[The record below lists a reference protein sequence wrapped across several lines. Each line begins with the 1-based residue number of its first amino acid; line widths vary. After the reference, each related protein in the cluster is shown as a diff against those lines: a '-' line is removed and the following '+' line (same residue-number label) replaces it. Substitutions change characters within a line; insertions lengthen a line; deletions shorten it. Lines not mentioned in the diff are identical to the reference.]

1 MTNKTPDQLLVADNN
16 HEWEMNRFDMTMQM
30 LRGRWTLVIVLALIF
45 ATAGG
50 FAGFKLPKPIYRSEG
65 IIEIKP
71 VVPKILTDDESKD
84 LRAQFDGY
92 IGQQVAL
99 LNSKEVKKSAMLN
112 DAWQSVKPGT
122 APGFFVQFEK
132 NAKALRPLQSQVIEL
147 YFTHTDPV
155 LAQKGV
161 EAMGKAYED
170 LVKLKDEEDK
180 AQVYD
185 IVVKEHER
193 LQRELEDARS
203 DIKSATNEVGA
214 DSLVAI
220 YAQKVRRLERLEE
233 ELDQVRMT
241 LIAMDEL
248 TRGANRTVTLQ
259 LIASSDQELRRLL
272 RDRYL
277 VEREMTRLA
286 AEYGSEHVVMRQQK
300 LVLANIHDQINMYVQ
315 EVTGKSGTNGSGEM
329 LRLKAQEKGL
339 ESMLEKVNVELARIG
354 RKELSLSQMRDKEED
369 LLEKLKLAET
379 RIEDLTIDAAA
390 SGRIKVLS
398 YGDVPASPYS
408 DRRKLATVAG
418 IAFGGLF
425 GFGIVIFIAWLDPS
439 IRNMDDLEYTIS
451 DFNRLGVLPQLPDDL
466 TDAEAVTT
474 AAHCV
479 HNIRTK
485 MQISAVRD
493 NNHVFAITSC
503 GPASGK
509 SSLAMAL
516 GLSFSG
522 TGGRTLLIDCDLVAG
537 GLTRRVEDIIPTQS
551 RHPLVKAGLV
561 TEAQLNKARIQSQE
575 EGRFLVE
582 VLVENGDLQSRDADR
597 ASKLLEASKRGLMDV
612 MNGDNVEDCV
622 LETEIP
628 NLYVLSIGNATEHD
642 ISRLSLTGMQRVFEA
657 AREKFDNV
665 IVDTGPTPGSA
676 EAALVTAAA
685 DGTVVVV
692 TRGEDRL
699 EVKRATTEL
708 RHNSVHVLGVV
719 YNRADDSDM
728 ELSGATSVS
737 RRSNRPTGHSSLRV
751 DDSFKT
757 STIGGLGSSVAFDAG
772 HDKA

>member
-1 MTNKTPDQLLVADNN
+1 MTNNTPDQLLVADTND
-16 HEWEMNRFDMTMQM
+16 WEMSRFDKTMQM
-30 LRGRWTLVIVLALIF
+30 LRGRWTLVSILALIF
-45 ATAGG
+45 AVAGG
-50 FAGFKLPKPIYRSEG
+50 FAGYKLPKPVYRSEG
-65 IIEIKP
+65 IVEIKP
-71 VVPKILTDDESKD
+71 VVPKILTSDESKD
-84 LRAQFDGY
+84 LRAQFEGY

-99 LNSKEVKKSAMLN
+99 LNSKEVKKQAMLRPE
-112 DAWQSVKPGT
+112 WQQVSPGT
-122 APGFFVQFEK
+122 APGFFVKFDK
-132 NAKALRPLQSQVIEL
+132 NAIADRPMRSQSIEI
-147 YFTHTDPV
+147 YFSDPDPV
-155 LAQKGV
+155 LSQKGV
-161 EAMGKAYED
+161 EAMAKAYEQ
-170 LVKLKDEEDK
+170 LIEKKDEEDK

-193 LQRELEDARS
+193 LQHELEQART
-203 DIKSATNEVGA
+203 DIKMATNEVGA
-214 DSLVAI
+214 DSLEAI
-220 YAQKVRRLERLEE
+220 YSQKVRRLERLEE

-259 LIASSDQELRRLL
+259 LIASNDQELRRLL

-277 VEREMTRLA
+277 VKREMTRLA

-300 LVLANIHDQINMYVQ
+300 LVLGNLEDQISMYVK
-315 EVTGKSGTNGSGEM
+315 EVTGESGTNGSGEV
-329 LRLKAQEKGL
+329 LRLRAQEKGL
-339 ESMLEKVNVELARIG
+339 ESLVEKVNTELARIG
-354 RKELSLSQMRDKEED
+354 RKELSLSQLRGKEED
-369 LLEKLKLAET
+369 LLDKVKLAET
-379 RIEDLTIDAAA
+379 RIEDLTVDAAA
-390 SGRIKVLS
+390 AGRIKVLS

-408 DRRKLATVAG
+408 DRRKLAAVAG
-418 IAFGGLF
+418 IAFGGML
-425 GFGIVIFIAWLDPS
+425 GFGIVLFIAWLDPS
-439 IRNMDDLEYTIS
+439 IRNMDDLELTVS
-451 DFNRLGVLPQLPDDL
+451 DITRLGVLPQLPDDL
-466 TDAEAVTT
+466 TDAEAITT

-561 TEAQLNKARIQSQE
+561 TEAQLNKARVQSQE

-597 ASKLLEASKRGLMDV
+597 ASKLLEASTRGLMDV

-628 NLYVLSIGNATEHD
+628 NLYVLSIGSATEHD
-642 ISRLSLTGMQRVFEA
+642 ISRMSLTGIQRVFES

-699 EVKRATTEL
+699 EVKRATSEL
-708 RHNSVHVLGVV
+708 RHNNVHVLGIV

-737 RRSNRPTGHSSLRV
+737 RRSNRQTGHSSLMV

-757 STIGGLGSSVAFDAG
+757 SRIGGLGSSVAMDAG
-772 HDKA
+772 HEKA

>member
-1 MTNKTPDQLLVADNN
+1 MTNKTPDQLLMAEPNSD
-16 HEWEMNRFDMTMQM
+16 WEISRFDMTMQM
-30 LRGRWTLVIVLALIF
+30 LRGRWTLVVILALILAVTGAF
-45 ATAGG
+45 L
-50 FAGFKLPKPIYRSEG
+50 GFKVPKPIYRSEG

-71 VVPKILTDDESKD
+71 VVPRILTSDESND
-84 LRAQFDGY
+84 LRAQFEGY
-92 IGQQVAL
+92 IGQQVAM
-99 LNSKEVKKSAMLN
+99 LNSKEIKKKALLR
-112 DAWQSVKPGT
+112 DEWQEVAPGT
-122 APGFFVQFEK
+122 SGGDFVSFEK
-132 NAKALRPLQSQVIEL
+132 NAMAERPSRSQVIEI
-147 YFTHTDPV
+147 YFSNTDPV

-161 EAMGKAYED
+161 ESMAKAYEA
-170 LVKLKDEEDK
+170 LIKERDEEDK
-180 AQVYD
+180 AMVYD
-185 IVVKEHER
+185 IVVSEHKR
-193 LQRELEDARS
+193 LQQELQEARS
-203 DIKSATNEVGA
+203 AIKSETNEVGA
-214 DSLVAI
+214 DSLEAI
-220 YAQKVRRLERLEE
+220 YGQKIRRLERLEE
-233 ELDQVRMT
+233 DLDQVRMT

-259 LIASSDQELRRLL
+259 LIASNDQELRRLL
-272 RDRYL
+272 REQYL
-277 VEREMTRLA
+277 VKREMSRLS

-300 LVLANIHDQINMYVQ
+300 MVLANLQDQISMYVQ
-315 EVTGKSGTNGSGEM
+315 EVSGESGTNGSGEM

-339 ESMLEKVNVELARIG
+339 KALLGRVNDELAVIG
-354 RKELSLSQMRDKEED
+354 RKELYLSQLRDKEEA
-369 LLEKLKLAET
+369 LLEKVQLAET
-379 RIEDLTIDAAA
+379 RIEELTADAAA
-390 SGRIKVLS
+390 SGRIKVIS
-398 YGDVPASPYS
+398 YGDVPAGAYS
-408 DRRKLATVAG
+408 DRRKLAAVAG
-418 IAFGGLF
+418 FMFGGVL
-425 GFGIVIFIAWLDPS
+425 GFGIVLFIAWLDPS
-439 IRNMDDLEYTIS
+439 IRNMDDLELTVALP
-451 DFNRLGVLPQLPDDL
+451 RLGVLPQLPDDL
-466 TDAEAVTT
+466 TDAEAITT

-485 MQISAVRD
+485 MQISSVRD
-493 NNHVFAITSC
+493 NNHVFAVTSC

-509 SSLAMAL
+509 SSLVMAL

-561 TEAQLNKARIQSQE
+561 SEAQLNKARVQSQE

-582 VLVENGDLQSRDADR
+582 VLVENGDINGRDADR
-597 ASKLLEASKRGLMDV
+597 ASKLLEASQRGLMDV
-612 MNGDNVEDCV
+612 MNGDNIEDCV

-685 DGTVVVV
+685 DGTVVVI

-699 EVKRATTEL
+699 EVKRATDEL
-708 RHNSVHVLGVV
+708 KRNNVHVLGIV

-751 DDSFKT
+751 DDSY
-757 STIGGLGSSVAFDAG
+757 SHSSLGNLGSSVAMDSG

>member
-16 HEWEMNRFDMTMQM
+16 QEWELSRFDMTMQM
-30 LRGRWTLVIVLALIF
+30 LRGRWTLVAILALIG
-45 ATAGG
+45 AVAGG

-65 IIEIKP
+65 IVEIKP
-71 VVPKILTDDESKD
+71 VVPKILTSDDSKD
-84 LRAQFDGY
+84 LRAQFEGY
-92 IGQQVAL
+92 ISQQVAL
-99 LNSKEVKKSAMLN
+99 LNSKEVKKQAMMR
-112 DAWQSVKPGT
+112 DEWQQVSPGT
-122 APGFFVQFEK
+122 APGFFVQFDR
-132 NAKALRPLQSQVIEL
+132 NAAAERPARSQSIEI
-147 YFTHTDPV
+147 YYNDVDPV
-155 LAQKGV
+155 VAQKGV
-161 EAMGKAYED
+161 EAMAKAYEA
-170 LVKLKDEEDK
+170 LIEKKDEEDK

-193 LQRELEDARS
+193 LLRELEDARHE
-203 DIKSATNEVGA
+203 IKLATNEVGA
-214 DSLVAI
+214 DSLKAI
-220 YAQKVRRLERLEE
+220 YLQKVHRLERLEE
-233 ELDQVRMT
+233 ELDQIRMT

-248 TRGANRTVTLQ
+248 SQGANRTVTLQ
-259 LIASSDQELRRLL
+259 LIASNDAELRRLL

-277 VEREMTRLA
+277 VQREMTRLG
-286 AEYGSEHVVMRQQK
+286 AEYGMQHVVMRQQK
-300 LVLANIHDQINMYVQ
+300 LVLANLEDQINMYVQ
-315 EVTGKSGTNGSGEM
+315 EVTGKSGTNGSGEA
-329 LRLKAQEKGL
+329 LRLRAQEKGL
-339 ESMLEKVNVELARIG
+339 ESLVGNVNIELARIG
-354 RKELSLSQMRDKEED
+354 RKELGLSQLRDKEKD
-369 LLEKLKLAET
+369 LVDKVKLAET

-398 YGDVPASPYS
+398 YGDTPASPYS
-408 DRRKLATVAG
+408 DRRKLACVAG
-418 IAFGGLF
+418 IAFGGML
-425 GFGIVIFIAWLDPS
+425 GFGIVLFIAWLDPS
-439 IRNMDDLEYTIS
+439 IRNMDDLEITVS
-451 DFNRLGVLPQLPDDL
+451 DFARLGVLPQLPDDL
-466 TDAEAVTT
+466 TDAEAITT

-485 MQISAVRD
+485 MMISSVRD
-493 NNHVFAITSC
+493 NNHVFAVTSC

-537 GLTRRVEDIIPTQS
+537 GLSRRVEDIIPTQS

-561 TEAQLNKARIQSQE
+561 NEAQLNRARIKSQE

-582 VLVENGDLQSRDADR
+582 VLVEAGDLQARDADR
-597 ASKLLEASKRGLMDV
+597 ASKMLEASNRGLLDV
-612 MNGDNVEDCV
+612 MNGDNIEDCV

-628 NLYVLSIGNATEHD
+628 NLYVLAIGNATEHD
-642 ISRLSLTGMQRVFEA
+642 ISRLSLTGIQRVFEA

-699 EVKRATTEL
+699 EVKRATNEL
-708 RHNSVHVLGVV
+708 RRNNVHVLGIV
-719 YNRADDSDM
+719 YNRADDNDM

-737 RRSNRPTGHSSLRV
+737 RRSNRPTGHSSLMV

-757 STIGGLGSSVAFDAG
+757 SKIGGLGSSVAMDSG
-772 HDKA
+772 HEKA

>member
-1 MTNKTPDQLLVADNN
+1 MTNKTPDQLLVADSND
-16 HEWEMNRFDMTMQM
+16 WEMSRIDKTMQM
-30 LRGRWTLVIVLALIF
+30 LRGRWTLVTILALIG
-45 ATAGG
+45 AVAGG
-50 FAGFKLPKPIYRSEG
+50 FAGFKLPKPTYRSEG
-65 IIEIKP
+65 IVEIKP
-71 VVPKILTDDESKD
+71 VVPKILISDESKD
-84 LRAQFDGY
+84 LRAQFEGY
-92 IGQQVAL
+92 IGQQETL
-99 LNSKEVKKSAMLN
+99 LNSKEVKKQAMLREE
-112 DAWQSVKPGT
+112 WQQVSPGT
-122 APGFFVQFEK
+122 APGFFVKFER
-132 NAKALRPLQSQVIEL
+132 NAAAKRPVRSQVIEI
-147 YFTHTDPV
+147 YYNDPDPV

-161 EAMGKAYED
+161 EAMAKAYES
-170 LVKLKDEEDK
+170 LIEKKDEEDK

-193 LQRELEDARS
+193 LLSELEEARS
-203 DIKSATNEVGA
+203 DIKLATNEVGA
-214 DSLVAI
+214 DSLEAI
-220 YAQKVRRLERLEE
+220 YSQKVRRLENLEE

-277 VEREMTRLA
+277 VQREMTRLA

-300 LVLANIHDQINMYVQ
+300 LVLGNLEDQISMYVK
-315 EVTGKSGTNGSGEM
+315 EVTGESGTNGSGEM
-329 LRLKAQEKGL
+329 LRLRAQEKGL
-339 ESMLEKVNVELARIG
+339 ETLVAKVNIELARVG
-354 RKELSLSQMRDKEED
+354 RKELSLSQLRDKEKD
-369 LLEKLKLAET
+369 LVAKVKLAET

-390 SGRIKVLS
+390 AGRIKVLS
-398 YGDVPASPYS
+398 YGDIPASPYS
-408 DRRKLATVAG
+408 DRRKLGSVAG
-418 IAFGGLF
+418 IAFGGML
-425 GFGIVIFIAWLDPS
+425 GFGIVLFIAWLDPS
-439 IRNMDDLEYTIS
+439 IRNMDDLEVTIG
-451 DFNRLGVLPQLPDDL
+451 DIQRLGVLPQLPDDL
-466 TDAEAVTT
+466 TDAEAITT

-537 GLTRRVEDIIPTQS
+537 GLTRRVDDIIPTQS
-551 RHPLVKAGLV
+551 RHPLVKANLV
-561 TEAQLNKARIQSQE
+561 SEAQLNRARVKSQE
-575 EGRFLVE
+575 EGRFIVE
-582 VLVENGDLQSRDADR
+582 VLVESGDLMARDADR
-597 ASKLLEASKRGLMDV
+597 ASKLLEASTRGLLDV
-612 MNGDNVEDCV
+612 MNGDNIEDCV

-628 NLYVLSIGNATEHD
+628 NLFVLSIGNATEHD
-642 ISRLSLTGMQRVFEA
+642 ISRMSLTGMQRVFEA

-676 EAALVTAAA
+676 EASLVTAAA

-699 EVKRATTEL
+699 EVKRATDEL
-708 RHNSVHVLGVV
+708 RRNNVHILGIV

-737 RRSNRPTGHSSLRV
+737 RRSTRPHSHSSLMV

-757 STIGGLGSSVAFDAG
+757 SRIGGLGSSVAMDAG
-772 HDKA
+772 HQKA